1 MERDYMT
8 KDQTKLILNYGFE
21 ALKWLVMVFVA
32 VIAWNVK
39 TTLSEIHSFQETTE
53 QRLRDIETW
62 KASTSANRFT
72 STDALRAQQVH
83 MEEHTAVRKEMAELR
98 LMMPNEVPPEWFREK
113 VDNIEKRVNGL
124 EKTAP

>member
-1 MERDYMT
+1 
-8 KDQTKLILNYGFE
+8 
-21 ALKWLVMVFVA
+21 
-32 VIAWNVK
+32 
-39 TTLSEIHSFQETTE
+39 
-53 QRLRDIETW
+53 
-62 KASTSANRFT
+62 
-72 STDALRAQQVH
+72 

>member
-8 KDQTKLILNYGFE
+8 KDQTKLFLNYGFE
-21 ALKWLVMVFVA
+21 ALKWLVMIFVA

-62 KASTSANRFT
+62 KA
-72 STDALRAQQVH
+72 
-83 MEEHTAVRKEMAELR
+83 
-98 LMMPNEVPPEWFREK
+98 
-113 VDNIEKRVNGL
+113 
-124 EKTAP
+124 